1 MHALCDYSQV
11 GVVTI
16 ILSCIDVEPI
26 CCFSEFDKETFA
38 IDFFFI
44 LFQLLLVNYVPGL
57 LMCIYRLHSELVL
70 SSC

>member
-38 IDFFFI
+38 IDFF
-44 LFQLLLVNYVPGL
+44 
-57 LMCIYRLHSELVL
+57 L
-70 SSC
+70 SFFSCYL

>member
-11 GVVTI
+11 GVITI

-38 IDFFFI
+38 IDFFYPFS
-44 LFQLLLVNYVPGL
+44 VVT
-57 LMCIYRLHSELVL
+57 CELCSRTAHVYI
-70 SSC
+70 